1 MSAVGNWYGARGNV
15 RVGVKRMRG
24 QYGGFNR
31 RRRSGGTTYDF
42 KGELN
47 QSTRRL
53 GRLERRRGARY
64 VKHLVRSAVQR
75 NIYGMQNWSTYGGT
89 YGAVPI
95 INFYDSTT
103 PRYTLPVHLYD
114 LTCAPNNV
122 GGTTQ
127 TAQCG
132 YQLASTTNTT
142 SGATT
147 TWRALGNAVDVIRS
161 GHTAAS
167 SAILPNNSSLLRA
180 ASIKLMLYA
189 PTAIPIKYVIQLVQF
204 RDETFAPTSNIASG
218 SVAAAGTWQAEG
230 TALYVND
237 NTQTSY
243 WLNKIQPYAKS
254 PVVHQFKE
262 GVSKMR
268 VLYSKTIIMNPKE
281 TTEVSN
287 TKYHQFNLFKA
298 FNQLCNY
305 SYEADSRWNILDTS
319 TEQTEYADNK
329 CAIHPT
335 KRVYLMIRALGNYGT
350 YAGAFPGMGT
360 DITINGVAAK
370 PYTAF
375 GSYDLSL
382 RLYHD
387 DMGS

>member
-1 MSAVGNWYGARGNV
+1 MSGYANVYPRGNIRVGMKRGMRGRYGAN
-15 RVGVKRMRG
+15 K
-24 QYGGFNR
+24 R
-31 RRRSGGTTYDF
+31 RRREGTGYDF
-42 KGELN
+42 KGELY
-47 QSTRRL
+47 QSSRRL
-53 GRLERRRGARY
+53 GRMERRRGARY
-64 VKHLVRSAVQR
+64 VKHLVRTAVQR
-75 NIYGMQNWSTYGGT
+75 NIYGMQNWSSYGGT

-95 INFYDSTT
+95 INFYDSVT

-132 YQLASTTNTT
+132 YQLTSSTNTT

-147 TWRALGNAVDVIRS
+147 TWRALGNAVDVIRA
-161 GHTAAS
+161 GHTGTS
-167 SAILPNNSSLLRA
+167 SAILPNTSSLLRA

-204 RDETFAPTSNIASG
+204 TDETFAPTSNIASG

-230 TALYVND
+230 TALNVND
-237 NTQTSY
+237 ATQTSF
-243 WLNKIQPYAKS
+243 WLNKLQPYAKS

-298 FNQLCNY
+298 FNKQCTY
-305 SYEADSRWNILDTS
+305 AYEPNSLWNILDNS
-319 TEQTEYADNK
+319 TEQSDTADNK
-329 CAIHPT
+329 CCIHPT
-335 KRVYLMIRALGNYGT
+335 KRVYLMIRSMGNYGNH
-350 YAGAFPGMGT
+350 AGVFPGMDT
-360 DITINGVAAK
+360 NITIGGAAAK
-370 PYTAF
+370 PYTAY
-375 GSYDLSL
+375 GSYDMSV

-387 DMGS
+387 DMGA